1 MSSKGLAKAKDIY
14 ANRAGRVRELKAEGK
29 KIMGYVCAYP
39 PLEMVTAMDYAPIR
53 VMGSMDEPI
62 TKADTQVPSIIC
74 PMLRSMLD
82 LGMKGKADFV
92 EGFIGAHTCD
102 CTEKFCHLYQ
112 YNMQFPYYHFLDV
125 PHIAHKASFGFMK
138 AGFQLFQ
145 KTLEAHTGKKL
156 DPDRLKEEVKK
167 HNAQRALVRELYGL
181 RKQDPPLLS
190 GSENLQIMLAL
201 LSIPI
206 EEGSGMLK
214 DVIAE
219 VKARKDGPR
228 KKAAR
233 LLLWGSPLTETSI
246 IDMIESLDANVVM
259 DDICTGTR
267 HFWPDVEMTSDPLDG
282 LAKRYLDDLK
292 CPRTFRETTSS
303 FEEDQEVR
311 FGYIKDYAKEWNVNG
326 IILQSM
332 KYCDTHGYEVPA
344 IKAYFDRLGIPSLYL
359 EHEYT
364 MVAMA
369 PLKTRVEAFIE
380 MIS

>member
-1 MSSKGLAKAKDIY
+1 
-14 ANRAGRVRELKAEGK
+14 
-29 KIMGYVCAYP
+29 
-39 PLEMVTAMDYAPIR
+39 
-53 VMGSMDEPI
+53 
-62 TKADTQVPSIIC
+62 
-74 PMLRSMLD
+74 
-82 LGMKGKADFV
+82 
-92 EGFIGAHTCD
+92 
-102 CTEKFCHLYQ
+102 
-112 YNMQFPYYHFLDV
+112 
-125 PHIAHKASFGFMK
+125 MK

-145 KTLEAHTGKKL
+145 KTLEAHTGRKL

-214 DVIAE
+214 DITAE
-219 VKARKDGPR
+219 VKARKEGPK

-246 IDMIESLDANVVM
+246 IDMIESLNANVVM

-267 HFWPDVEMTSDPLDG
+267 HFWHDVEMTSDPLDG

-311 FGYIKDYAKEWNVNG
+311 FGYIKDYAKEWNVKG
-326 IILQSM
+326 VILQSM

-364 MVAMA
+364 MVALA